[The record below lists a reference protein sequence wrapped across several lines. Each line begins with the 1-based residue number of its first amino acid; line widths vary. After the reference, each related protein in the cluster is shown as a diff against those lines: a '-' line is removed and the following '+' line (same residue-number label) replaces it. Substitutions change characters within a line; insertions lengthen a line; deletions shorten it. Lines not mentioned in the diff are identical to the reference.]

1 MITRIPAFAFVLT
14 LAIPLRSAEAVAPGA
29 REPEV
34 EIVLPRVPDR
44 SPPAQFLAGVA
55 SSRLIPG
62 ATVREARR
70 GESARLFARFR
81 FQDLRLLPMAKRIL
95 DAAGVGEVTLQ
106 VFPDGDLVRMV
117 ASVRVDPRV
126 PPPFAN
132 SPRAAPPAMR
142 EGDWATAAVR
152 FDAERVVPW
161 AVDVARRVDEFQG
174 QILKDALVVAK
185 WNLGLDVEGDIAGSF
200 AGGVRALAARGSEDS
215 AALVADLRA
224 AAPLAKALT
233 ALSLASRLVR
243 GRGVGLGPARFGEVG
258 GYRIR
263 TPWAALAPALVL
275 GDGALVASTDPGPIA
290 AGPGALC
297 RRLSGAPGDERPRA
311 LAAIGGGEACA
322 AAAFDV
328 LECVRAARDIAGAAG
343 LDASGIPAPSSL
355 AWADG
360 EAAVAVRV
368 GGEGFQVWG
377 AWLPSRSDL
386 AVPADDTVARR

>member
-1 MITRIPAFAFVLT
+1 MITRIRAFAFVLT
-14 LAIPLRSAEAVAPGA
+14 LAVPLRSAEAVAASA

-34 EIVLPRVPDR
+34 EIVLARAPDR
-44 SPPAQFLAGVA
+44 SRPAQFLAGLA

-70 GESARLFARFR
+70 GESPRLFARFR
-81 FQDLRLLPMAKRIL
+81 FQDMRLLPMAKRIL
-95 DAAGVGEVTLQ
+95 DAAGLGEVTLQ
-106 VFPDGDLVRMV
+106 LFPDGDLVRMV

-132 SPRAAPPAMR
+132 APLMAPAMR

-152 FDAERVVPW
+152 LDAARVVPW
-161 AVDVARRVDEFQG
+161 AVDVAGRVDEFQG
-174 QILKDALVVAK
+174 QMLKDALVVAK

-200 AGGVRALAARGSEDS
+200 AGGVRALAARGSDDS

-233 ALSLASRLVR
+233 ALSLASRLVG
-243 GRGVGLGPARFGEVG
+243 GRGVGLGRARFGEVD
-258 GYRIR
+258 GYRVS
-263 TPWAALAPALVL
+263 TPWGSLAPALVL
-275 GDGALVASTDPGPIA
+275 GDGALVASTDPGPMA
-290 AGPGALC
+290 ADPGALC
-297 RRLSGAPGDERPRA
+297 RRLSGAPGDARPRA
-311 LAAIGGGEACA
+311 LASVGGGEACA

-328 LECVRAARDIAGAAG
+328 LECVRAARDVAGATG
-343 LDASGIPAPSSL
+343 LDVSAVPAPASV

-368 GGEGFQVWG
+368 GGEGLQVWG
-377 AWLPSRSDL
+377 AWTPSRTDL
-386 AVPADDTVARR
+386 AVPADDAVARR